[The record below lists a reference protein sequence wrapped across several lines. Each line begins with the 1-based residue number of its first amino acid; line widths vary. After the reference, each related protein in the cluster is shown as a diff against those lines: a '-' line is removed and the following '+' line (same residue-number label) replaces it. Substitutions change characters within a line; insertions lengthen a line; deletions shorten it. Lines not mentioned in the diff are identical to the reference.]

1 MNYIINIILL
11 EARLATNIYIINV
24 NGFNISFPKNSLIW
38 YFSMASDA
46 IDKTIDN
53 AKSVCRSVLM
63 ANSYG
68 ILAQNFAKEYEG
80 LTGGVRNEN

>member
-1 MNYIINIILL
+1 
-11 EARLATNIYIINV
+11 
-24 NGFNISFPKNSLIW
+24 
-38 YFSMASDA
+38 MASDA

-80 LTGGVRNEN
+80 LTGGVRNAD